1 MKFKYDA
8 EADAIY
14 IYLSEKP
21 YAYGTD
27 LDDERRIDYASDN
40 TPIGVEL
47 LCVSDGVNLDGLP
60 YVYVDEIAEVLE
72 AEGINI
78 YVMGRQP
85 SITWQGYSNMFNWQ
99 DHLNMFNVTEGT
111 EKHTSRLKKEKEE
124 VTV

>member
-1 MKFKYDA
+1 MKFKYDP

-14 IYLSEKP
+14 IYLSEKQ

-47 LCVSDGVNLDGLP
+47 LCVSEGVNLNSLP
-60 YVYVDEIAEVLE
+60 HIDEIAKALE
-72 AEGINI
+72 AEGIKI
-78 YVMGRQP
+78 YIMERPP
-85 SITWQGYSNMFNWQ
+85 SITWQSYSSVFNWQ
-99 DHLNMFNVTEGT
+99 DYQNMFNVTEGIGKST
-111 EKHTSRLKKEKEE
+111 ARLTEKEE

>member
-1 MKFKYDA
+1 MKSKYDA

-47 LCVSDGVNLDGLP
+47 LCVSKGVNLDGLP
-60 YVYVDEIAEVLE
+60 HVDEIAKLLE
-72 AEGINI
+72 A
-78 YVMGRQP
+78 
-85 SITWQGYSNMFNWQ
+85 
-99 DHLNMFNVTEGT
+99 NVTR
-111 EKHTSRLKKEKEE
+111 HR
-124 VTV
+124 VT